1 MRTRFH
7 GNALRSYQR
16 HFCHQSRA
24 FATAGSFSEGAAN
37 VSHVGSALLLYDDD
51 CGFCRVCVAV
61 VLVWDRHR
69 RLRPVALQSDE
80 AGGLLA
86 GMPVP
91 ERMASW
97 HLSAPGRLHSAG
109 AAFPPLLRELPGA
122 TGLAAL
128 AERFPAVAERAY
140 RLVARHRSAL
150 GRVLPERARRW
161 ADATIERHR
170 ADRNFAGRHP
180 LSSW

>member
-1 MRTRFH
+1 MGR
-7 GNALRSYQR
+7 
-16 HFCHQSRA
+16 
-24 FATAGSFSEGAAN
+24 
-37 VSHVGSALLLYDDD
+37 ALLLYDAD
-51 CGFCRVCVAV
+51 CGFCRVCVAL
-61 VLVWDRHR
+61 VLAWDRRR
-69 RLRPVALQSDE
+69 RLRPVALHSDE

-97 HLSAPGRLHSAG
+97 HLSAPDGRLHSSG

-128 AERFPAVAERAY
+128 AERFPGVAERAY
-140 RLVARHRSAL
+140 RLVARRRSAL
-150 GRVLPERARRW
+150 GRALPERARRW